1 MPEQTLQFDADN
13 IETPGN
19 AVFAGTLAKLS
30 YDTEADVERQLKLY
44 GLEEGAAMLSS
55 ALMSCVIVR
64 SHDTTAVAFKGTTT
78 WREWLNNA
86 NVWPEPTAQGRI
98 HAGFLNTIQH
108 SGPIVLSLI
117 QKDISEGKNIVLAGH
132 SRGGALALVF
142 AVFLVINGHRPHSV
156 WMFGAPRAGDGG
168 YAAQLQG
175 IPVKHYVRRGDPV
188 AYLPLNIKPKPATV
202 RKYIENSRL
211 GYTVVS
217 LLSHVWIR
225 YRLRARGKL
234 RSRDHNQPR

>member
-142 AVFLVINGHRPHSV
+142 AVFLVINGHCPHSV

-168 YAAQLQG
+168 YATQLHG

-188 AYLPLNIKPKPATV
+188 VRFPLNIKPKSATV
-202 RKYIENSRL
+202 RKYMENSRL
-211 GYTVVS
+211 AYTVVS
-217 LLSHVWIR
+217 LLFHAWVR
-225 YRLRARGKL
+225 YGSRARRKSS
-234 RSRDHNQPR
+234 SRDHNQPP